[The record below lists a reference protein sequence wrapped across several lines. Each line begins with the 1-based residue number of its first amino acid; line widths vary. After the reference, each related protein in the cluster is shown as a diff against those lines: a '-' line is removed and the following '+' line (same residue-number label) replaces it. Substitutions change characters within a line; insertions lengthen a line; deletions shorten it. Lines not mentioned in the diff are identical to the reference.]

1 MIRANRVVYTVQIG
15 AAIWMIH
22 AFQKKSK
29 RGIKTP
35 KAKAELIRERLG
47 RLKEILK

>member
-1 MIRANRVVYTVQIG
+1 V
-15 AAIWMIH
+15 IH

-35 KAKAELIRERLG
+35 QMEIDLIRERLK
-47 RLKEILK
+47 RLQEMLR